1 MLLELSFGLFVALL
15 IFIIKRPFAS
25 LFTND
30 KLAVTYTVKYITV
43 MSFLYILPA
52 TTNGL
57 QSYFRGLGNLIIV
70 FLSTLVQ
77 ITFRV
82 SSAYIIIPKIGVEG
96 GAYATLIGWI
106 AMISFE
112 LPILIY
118 FWKKNIKLEE
128 KDEEIIT
135 I

>member
-1 MLLELSFGLFVALL
+1 MLNKEFFSNSSMSATNSNGISNGKSKISL
-15 IFIIKRPFAS
+15 AS
-25 LFTND
+25 LV
-30 KLAVTYTVKYITV
+30 LVI
-43 MSFLYILPA
+43 S
-52 TTNGL
+52 
-57 QSYFRGLGNLIIV
+57 LIIV